1 MRNYSSV
8 EDGFF
13 SSEEENEA
21 LYESTCSEGQQNHK
35 LVCPGLLK
43 TYRSTMDPCFQLCI
57 YKQTI
62 QPKITKTSCHHLFGN
77 GREDKYPEEN
87 QAYSPDGRTCS
98 RGHISDVQLHQ
109 QKSPNTQAYN
119 IPDLH
124 DMVRASFTPKPDA
137 GHMES
142 LLDFGRK
149 DIIGE

>member
-1 MRNYSSV
+1 MLPVMYLQADNSAKNNKNKLSP
-8 EDGFF
+8 FF
-13 SSEEENEA
+13 
-21 LYESTCSEGQQNHK
+21 
-35 LVCPGLLK
+35 
-43 TYRSTMDPCFQLCI
+43 
-57 YKQTI
+57 
-62 QPKITKTSCHHLFGN
+62 FGN

-119 IPDLH
+119 IPDLQ

>member
-1 MRNYSSV
+1 
-8 EDGFF
+8 
-13 SSEEENEA
+13 
-21 LYESTCSEGQQNHK
+21 
-35 LVCPGLLK
+35 
-43 TYRSTMDPCFQLCI
+43 MDPCFQLCI